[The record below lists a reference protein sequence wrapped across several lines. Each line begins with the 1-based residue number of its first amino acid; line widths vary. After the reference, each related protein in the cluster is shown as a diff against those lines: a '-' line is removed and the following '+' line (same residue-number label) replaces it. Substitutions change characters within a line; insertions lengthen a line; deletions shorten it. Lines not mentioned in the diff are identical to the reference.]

1 MNKGTDLM
9 LKCDLHVH
17 TNYSRDGESSVEAC
31 LKRAEERGLDAIAIT
46 DHDTTE
52 GALYAIKC
60 ETPVLVIPGI
70 EISTADGHLIALG
83 ITEKIPADLDFAES
97 VKRAHAAGALCIIP
111 HPYHKWRHGAALK
124 VKTAIAMVDA
134 VESFNS
140 RYITG
145 AANRKAA
152 RKAAQSGKP
161 CVAGSDAHNAR
172 YVGYGVTLI
181 DAPPEVPA
189 ILEAIRDGR
198 CSIHGRMTPLRTYTR
213 QSMRGAKR
221 RISRRIHR

>member
-1 MNKGTDLM
+1 M

-17 TNYSRDGESSVEAC
+17 TNYSHDGESSVEAC
-31 LKRAEERGLDAIAIT
+31 LKQAEERGLDVIAIT

-52 GALYAIKC
+52 GALYAMKC
-60 ETPVLVIPGI
+60 DSRVLVIPGI

-83 ITEKIPADLDFAES
+83 ITTAIPSDQGFAET
-97 VKRAHAAGALCIIP
+97 VAQAHAAGALCIIP

-124 VKTAIAMVDA
+124 VKTAISMVDA
-134 VESFNS
+134 VETFNS

-152 RKAAQSGKP
+152 RKAAFFKKP

-172 YVGYGVTLI
+172 YIGYGVTLV
-181 DAPPEVPA
+181 DAPLEVPA
-189 ILEAIRDGR
+189 ILDAIREGK
-198 CSIHGRMTPLRTYTR
+198 CQIHGRMTPLRTYTR
-213 QSMRGAKR
+213 QSIRGARR
-221 RISRRIHR
+221 RINRRLHR

>member
-1 MNKGTDLM
+1 M

-17 TNYSRDGESSVEAC
+17 TSYSHDGESSVEAC
-31 LKRAEERGLDAIAIT
+31 LKRAKERGLDAIAIT

-52 GALYAIKC
+52 GAVYALKC
-60 ETPVLVIPGI
+60 DSPVLVIPGI

-83 ITEKIPADLDFAES
+83 ITEIIPRDLPFEES
-97 VKRAHAAGALCIIP
+97 VARAHAAGALCIIP

-124 VKTAIAMVDA
+124 VKDAISMVDA

-152 RKAAQSGKP
+152 RRAAQSHKP

-172 YVGYGVTLI
+172 YVGYGITAV

-189 ILEAIRDGR
+189 ILAAIRDGK

>member
-1 MNKGTDLM
+1 MRPACPHQLFHDG
-9 LKCDLHVH
+9 
-17 TNYSRDGESSVEAC
+17 GESSVEAC
-31 LKRAEERGLDAIAIT
+31 LKRAEERGGLDAIAIT
-46 DHDTTE
+46 DHDTTD
-52 GALYAIKC
+52 GAVYALKC
-60 ETPVLVIPGI
+60 DSPVLVIPGI

-83 ITEKIPADLDFAES
+83 ITEKIPADLGFAES
-97 VKRAHAAGALCIIP
+97 VKRARAAGGALCIIP

-124 VKTAIAMVDA
+124 VKSAIAMADA

-172 YVGYGVTLI
+172 YVGYGGVTLV
-181 DAPPEVPA
+181 DAPPEIPA
-189 ILEAIRDGR
+189 ILEAIREGK

-213 QSMRGAKR
+213 QSMRGGAKR
-221 RISRRIHR
+221 RITRRIHR

>member
-1 MNKGTDLM
+1 M

-52 GALYAIKC
+52 GALYAMKC
-60 ETPVLVIPGI
+60 KTPVLVIPGI

-83 ITEKIPADLDFAES
+83 ITEKIPADLGFAES
-97 VKRAHAAGALCIIP
+97 VKRAHAAGGLCIIP

-124 VKTAIAMVDA
+124 VKTAIAMADA

-152 RKAAQSGKP
+152 RKAAKSGIP

-172 YVGYGVTLI
+172 YIGYGVTLV

-189 ILEAIRDGR
+189 ILEAIHEGR